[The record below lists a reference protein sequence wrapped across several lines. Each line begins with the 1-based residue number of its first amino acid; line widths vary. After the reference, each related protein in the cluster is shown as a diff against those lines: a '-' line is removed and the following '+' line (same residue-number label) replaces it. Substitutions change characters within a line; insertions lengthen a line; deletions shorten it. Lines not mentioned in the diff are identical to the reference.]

1 VPALPA
7 PLLRDPI
14 ELTSEWLAQALGE
27 PVARFAMSD
36 GQGNWSRQVALRVEL
51 EDGRTRA
58 LRLKLCLGDVFGR
71 SEVDYYTRDYLGLEG
86 APLVRCFA
94 AHFEPG
100 SGYHLLLE
108 DLSATHEDRRDIAP
122 TLAHGLAVAE
132 ALAKL
137 HRFHWQSRPAPGPQA
152 LDRYF
157 DEVRPGVAVLDGLA
171 GRGWWEHQA
180 RHEAVFRQRWSDPQ
194 GMSLLHG
201 DINPTN
207 VLAPRG
213 REGPVLFLDRQPF
226 DWSLTYGLAVSD
238 LAYAMAPWWPADTF
252 QACAEPVLRRWH
264 EGLDRPQY
272 SWEQARSDWCLSLRQ
287 CLDVPFQ
294 WCAHDDTAQA
304 MRWLWQA
311 QLERVEAAVAA
322 FG

>member
-1 VPALPA
+1 MPA
-7 PLLRDPI
+7 PLLRDPDD
-14 ELTSEWLAQALGE
+14 LTPAWLAQALGE
-27 PVARFAMSD
+27 PVARFAVSD

-51 EDGRTRA
+51 ADGRTRD
-58 LRLKLCLGDVFGR
+58 LRLKLCLGDVFGP

-94 AHFEPG
+94 AHHEPG
-100 SGYHLLLE
+100 DGYHLLLE
-108 DLSATHEDRRDIAP
+108 DLSASHENQRDIVP
-122 TLAHGLAVAE
+122 TLAYGLAFAE

-137 HRFHWQSRPAPGPQA
+137 HRFHWQSGPAPEPPT
-152 LDRYF
+152 LSRYF
-157 DEVRPGVAVLDGLA
+157 DEIRPGVAVLDGLA
-171 GRGWWEHQA
+171 GRAWALQQA
-180 RHEAVFRQRWSDPQ
+180 GHEETFRRRWADPR

-201 DINPTN
+201 DLNPTN

-213 REGPVLFLDRQPF
+213 RDGPLYFLDRQPF

-238 LAYAMAPWWPADTF
+238 LAYAMAPWWPEEAF
-252 QACAEPVLRRWH
+252 KACAGAVLRRWH
-264 EGLDRPQY
+264 ECLDLPGY
-272 SWEQARSDWCLSLRQ
+272 GWEQTEVDWRLSLRQ

-294 WCAHDDTAQA
+294 WCAHEDTAQA

-311 QLERVEAAVAA
+311 QLQRVEAAMAA